1 MELPDDVVRYIE
13 RSFSAIDRAEALEA
27 LRGAVFA
34 DASQSPARLIRCAAV
49 SARRDLGRL
58 RKQVAQLRIDWRDVI
73 VEGEYV
79 VRDGKLVR
87 AHDFLQ
93 PIPDSAN

>member
-1 MELPDDVVRYIE
+1 MELPDDVVRYVE
-13 RSFSAIDRAEALEA
+13 RSFSAIDREEATQA
-27 LRGAVFA
+27 LRDAVIP
-34 DASQSPARLIRCAAV
+34 DPSQSRDRLLRCAAI

-58 RKQVAQLRIDWRDVI
+58 RKQLSQLRIDWRDVI

-87 AHDFLQ
+87 VLDLNS
-93 PIPDSAN
+93 PIPADAT